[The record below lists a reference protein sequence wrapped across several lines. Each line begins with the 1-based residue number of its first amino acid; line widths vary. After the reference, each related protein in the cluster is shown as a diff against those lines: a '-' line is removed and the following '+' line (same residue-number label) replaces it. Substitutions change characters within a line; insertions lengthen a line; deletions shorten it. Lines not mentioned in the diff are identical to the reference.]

1 MIKYVVCF
9 IGGLLA
15 WMGAGQSAWAQS
27 ASTQRARSL
36 EGVTLI
42 HMVQAG
48 AVQRLAGY
56 RRLAREFQAAS
67 GAQVWFVE
75 TPWEQMQDQM
85 MSDFIGRAGSYDVFD
100 VDEAWDANIR
110 AYLLTLDPYLERSG
124 FDIEDYGG
132 LNGLLG
138 LEPRSQRRYG
148 IPLTGRSMVL
158 FYRADVLAA
167 AGVAAPQ
174 TWQELIDAARA
185 VTRKNFYGVV
195 AAGVN
200 VQLNKYFF
208 ASFKADGGRSL
219 FSTDGKPQFGGP
231 EGARALERLEQL
243 FQYAPPGVFAMDIA
257 EADQVFLNGEAAF
270 LLEWPDYIQPNL
282 DDPKKSRIVGKW
294 AAMRPPGPGGY
305 AGWHLAVSG
314 YSKQKDAAWAWIEC
328 LTRASNAKRLM
339 VDHGI
344 YSTRTSVLSDP
355 DVAARFPGIEAV
367 RSAAAAS
374 FRPGFE
380 GHPKG
385 ISWFVQAGAIWSGA
399 LTEQMT
405 PQQAASAAAALW
417 SKELASMPGP
427 PNHDYSDIAALP

>member
-1 MIKYVVCF
+1 MMKSLIVLF
-9 IGGLLA
+9 SLLFA
-15 WMGAGQSAWAQS
+15 AVASAPLQAAG
-27 ASTQRARSL
+27 RF

-48 AVQRLAGY
+48 AAQRLAGY
-56 RRLAREFQAAS
+56 RTFAREFQAAT
-67 GAQVWFVE
+67 GAQVLFVE

-110 AYLLTLDPYLERSG
+110 AYLQTLDPYVAGSG
-124 FDIEDYGG
+124 FDIDDYRG

-138 LEPRSQRRYG
+138 LDPGARRRYG

-167 AGVAAPQ
+167 AGIAPPRN
-174 TWQELIDAARA
+174 WDELIAAARA
-185 VTRKNFYGVV
+185 VTTKKFHGIV

-208 ASFKADGGRSL
+208 SAYKAGERRSL
-219 FSTDGKPQFGGP
+219 FSADGRPQFGGE
-231 EGARALERLEQL
+231 EGARALDRLKQL
-243 FQYAPPGVFAMDIA
+243 FAYAPPGVFAMDIA

-294 AAMRPPGPGGY
+294 AAMQPPGPGGY
-305 AGWHLAVSG
+305 AGWHLAASG
-314 YSKQKDAAWAWIEC
+314 YSEHKDAAWAWIEFV
-328 LTRASNAKRLM
+328 TSARNAKRLM
-339 VDHGI
+339 VEHGI
-344 YSTRTSVLSDP
+344 YATRSSVLADP
-355 DVAARFPGIEAV
+355 EVATRFPGIDAV
-367 RSAAAAS
+367 RAAAAAS

-385 ISWFVQAGAIWSGA
+385 IGWFVQAGAIWSEA
-399 LTEQMT
+399 LTGQMT
-405 PQQAASAAAALW
+405 SQQAARSAATLW
-417 SKELASMPGP
+417 SKLFDSMPGP
-427 PNHDYSDIAALP
+427 ANHDYSDIDALQ

>member
-1 MIKYVVCF
+1 MTKYLAH
-9 IGGLLA
+9 ILSALLA
-15 WMGAGQSAWAQS
+15 VAILSPSAQA
-27 ASTQRARSL
+27 ARAF

-48 AVQRLAGY
+48 AAQRLAAY
-56 RRLAREFQAAS
+56 RQFAQEFQAAS
-67 GAQVWFVE
+67 GAQVLFVE

-110 AYLLTLDPYLERSG
+110 AYLEVLDRRIERSG
-124 FDIEDYGG
+124 FDIADYRG

-138 LEPRSQRRYG
+138 FDPRTRRRYG

-158 FYRADVLAA
+158 FYRADVLAS
-167 AGVAAPQ
+167 AGIAPPQ
-174 TWQELIDAARA
+174 TWEELIAAARA
-185 VTRKNFYGVV
+185 VNRKNFHGIV

-200 VQLNKYFF
+200 VQLTKYFF
-208 ASFKADGGRSL
+208 SAFKAGGARSL
-219 FSTDGKPQFGGP
+219 FSADGKPQFGGP
-231 EGARALERLEQL
+231 EGARALDLVKRLFEH
-243 FQYAPPGVFAMDIA
+243 APRGVFAMDIA

-282 DDPKKSRIVGKW
+282 DHPQRSRIVGKW
-294 AAMRPPGPGGY
+294 AAMKPPGPGGY
-305 AGWHLAVSG
+305 AGWHLAVSS
-314 YSKQKDAAWAWIEC
+314 YSAHKDAAWAWIE
-328 LTRASNAKRLM
+328 LVTSARNAKRLM

-344 YSTRTSVLSDP
+344 YATRTSVLADP
-355 DVAARFPGIEAV
+355 EVAKRFPGIDAV

-385 ISWFVQAGAIWSGA
+385 IGWFVQAGAIWSDA
-399 LTEQMT
+399 LTGQRSSA
-405 PQQAASAAAALW
+405 QAVRSAADLW
-417 SKELASMPGP
+417 TKLFDSMPGP
-427 PNHDYSDIAALP
+427 ANHDYSDVDALQ

>member
-1 MIKYVVCF
+1 MVKYFVVL
-9 IGGLLA
+9 ISTLIAAVASPPLQA
-15 WMGAGQSAWAQS
+15 AGP
-27 ASTQRARSL
+27 L

-48 AVQRLAGY
+48 AAQRLAGY
-56 RRLAREFQAAS
+56 RSFAREFQAAT
-67 GAQVWFVE
+67 GAQVLFVE

-110 AYLLTLDPYLERSG
+110 AYLQTLDPYIARSG
-124 FDIEDYGG
+124 FSIDDYRG

-138 LEPRSQRRYG
+138 FDPGARRRYG

-167 AGVAAPQ
+167 AGIAPPRS
-174 TWQELIDAARA
+174 WDELIAAARA
-185 VTRKNFYGVV
+185 VSTQKLHGVV

-208 ASFKADGGRSL
+208 AAYKADGRRSL
-219 FSTDGKPQFGGP
+219 FSAAGKPQFGGP
-231 EGARALERLEQL
+231 EGARALDRMKQL
-243 FQYAPPGVFAMDIA
+243 FAYAPPGVFAMDIA

-282 DDPKKSRIVGKW
+282 DDPRKSRIVGKW
-294 AAMRPPGPGGY
+294 AAMPPPGPGGY
-305 AGWHLAVSG
+305 AGWHLAASG
-314 YSKQKDAAWAWIEC
+314 YSKHKEAAWAWIEFV
-328 LTRASNAKRLM
+328 TSARNAKRLM
-339 VDHGI
+339 VEHGT
-344 YSTRTSVLSDP
+344 YATRSSVLGDP
-355 DVAARFPGIEAV
+355 EVARRFPGIDAV

-380 GHPKG
+380 GHPNG
-385 ISWFVQAGAIWSGA
+385 ISWFVQTGAIWSGA
-399 LTEQMT
+399 LTGQMT
-405 PQQAASAAAALW
+405 TQQAAHSAATLW
-417 SKELASMPGP
+417 NKLFDSMPGP
-427 PNHDYSDIAALP
+427 SNHDYSDIDARQ